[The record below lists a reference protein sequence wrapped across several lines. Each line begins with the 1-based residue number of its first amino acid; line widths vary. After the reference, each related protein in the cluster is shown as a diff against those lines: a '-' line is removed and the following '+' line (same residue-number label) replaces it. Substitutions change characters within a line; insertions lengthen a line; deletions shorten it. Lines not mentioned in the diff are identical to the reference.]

1 MAFWCARS
9 SAITFD
15 LGAAGIRAC
24 QLERGA
30 RVPRV
35 RDTLHF
41 DRAPAAGEADTAANV
56 PQLERLL
63 GQGRFARRAVAL
75 VLAPPEV
82 QFYPLRLPEAA
93 LAQSPDR
100 LAQAVLWETARE
112 AREAA
117 ERLEVRFWR
126 LPRGVANPANVM
138 AVALPT
144 AGAND
149 WCERFAQQKLMLERI
164 DVAPCALVRLA
175 LCCWTPLD
183 QELWGVLDLG
193 RRHITLTVVV
203 GRVPTYIRTV
213 APGTQHWTQRL
224 AQSFDVAPPVAEQL
238 KREHGVCV
246 TDRSVRPGAGPGLLQ
261 AADLP
266 AVISS
271 LLRDTL
277 QGLARE
283 VGRCFSY
290 VMQTYPETSVKG
302 LLLAGGGAALR
313 GLPAVLA
320 HELGIAVHALHG
332 PVAGDGLPWE
342 TPIADLTLQPHLA
355 AAVGAALLDL
365 EAA

>member
-1 MAFWCARS
+1 MAFWHMRR

-24 QLERGA
+24 QLELGA
-30 RVPRV
+30 RAARV
-35 RDTLHF
+35 RDSLHY
-41 DRAPAAGEADTAANV
+41 DRVAPVGAEGGPAEV

-63 GQGRFARRAVAL
+63 DQGRFARRSVAL
-75 VLAPPEV
+75 VLPPPEV
-82 QFYPLRLPEAA
+82 QFYPLRLPDAV
-93 LAQSPDR
+93 LGQSPDR
-100 LAQAVLWETARE
+100 LAQAVQWEAARE

-117 ERLEVRFWR
+117 EKLEVRYWH
-126 LPRGVANPANVM
+126 LPRGVAQPANVM
-138 AVALPT
+138 AVTLPT
-144 AGAND
+144 GSAEA
-149 WCERFAQQKLMLERI
+149 WRARFAQQGLTLERI
-164 DVAPCALVRLA
+164 NVAPCALVRLA
-175 LCCWTPLD
+175 LCCWTPLEH
-183 QELWGVLDLG
+183 ELWGVLDLG
-193 RRHITLTVVV
+193 RRHITLTVVL

-213 APGTQHWTQRL
+213 APGTETWTQRL
-224 AQSFDVAPPVAEQL
+224 AQSFDVPPPVAEQL

-271 LLRDTL
+271 LLRDLL

-290 VMQTYPETSVKG
+290 VMQTYPETGVKG

-313 GLPAVLA
+313 GLPLVLA
-320 HELGIAVHALHG
+320 HELGIPVHALHG
-332 PVAGDGLPWE
+332 PAADGLRWE
-342 TPIADLTLQPHLA
+342 KPIAELNLQPLLA